1 MSSSTGPEAGQV
13 ILLHFP
19 QSDLTIGKLRP
30 ALIIEELPGSFNDW
44 LICMI
49 SSQVHHHIAD
59 FDEIISMSDQD
70 FPDSGLKSTG
80 LIRTGRMAVVE
91 GEMLLGF
98 IGQISD
104 SRLLR
109 IKNNLSNWLNTQ
121 QTDQLG
127 SLENQENDKS

>member
-1 MSSSTGPEAGQV
+1 MSSATGPEAGQV
-13 ILLHFP
+13 ILLHFL
-19 QSDLTIGKLRP
+19 QTDLTIGKLRP
-30 ALIIEELPGSFNDW
+30 ALIINKLPGSFKDW
-44 LICMI
+44 LFCMI
-49 SSQVHHHIAD
+49 SSQVHHQIAG
-59 FDEIISMSDQD
+59 FDEIISMNDLD
-70 FPDSGLKSTG
+70 FPDSGLKSTS

-91 GEMLLGF
+91 SEMLLGF

-109 IKNNLSNWLNTQ
+109 IKNNLSSWSITQ